1 MALASN
7 NRNLARIHV
16 ALLKAIIQ
24 EHNDALLE
32 TTNEI
37 QRMPKNEDSVHQ
49 METHSGFLPAIS
61 DDVHFMEALKVQ
73 NCETPRSHQSS
84 TVPDAMRCR

>member
-1 MALASN
+1 M
-7 NRNLARIHV
+7 
-16 ALLKAIIQ
+16 
-24 EHNDALLE
+24 LE

-37 QRMPKNEDSVHQ
+37 QRMPKNADSVHQ

-84 TVPDAMRCR
+84 TVPDALRYANFVPSATDTDDIAE